1 MDNVIVD
8 MSNTCLT
15 RNNIVHWH
23 MEEGTKI
30 QYVRES
36 YANVKKHIDETYS
49 EKNHHYS
56 SAMDI
61 LASYV
66 KGQKIIYM
74 EAKYYCAQ
82 RLNHLMFPAIFISS
96 LASVLSLS
104 VENFA
109 WGAVLLASVN
119 AFNSFLLSVVNYM
132 KLDAASEAHKISA
145 HQYDKLQSMCE
156 FSSGRYLLFNV
167 DGDSKTE
174 IKKTLSDLEAKIKEI
189 KETNQFVV
197 PRVIRYRYSMI
208 YNINVFSIIKKIEN
222 KRKEQITEMKNVINN
237 INLQKAKLKVVGDNT
252 HIMEEIDKL
261 YRKKGR
267 HIQRILQLL
276 SSFSLIDRMFDIEIK
291 NANRRKKRWAPS
303 WCYKKIPKIEDDP
316 FMKDFFEY
324 KLDVNDQKSRGTQT
338 FSIHRVL
345 RAKKKNRNTSNETVG
360 S

>member
-1 MDNVIVD
+1 MENVVVD

-15 RNNIVHWH
+15 KKNCLHWH
-23 MEEGTKI
+23 IEDGIKI
-30 QYVRES
+30 EYTRES

-49 EKNHHYS
+49 EKNNNYS

-74 EAKYYCAQ
+74 EANYYCAQ

-96 LASVLSLS
+96 LASVLSMT
-104 VENFA
+104 VESFT
-109 WGAVLLASVN
+109 WGAILLASVN

-167 DGDSKTE
+167 EGDTKTE
-174 IKKTLSDLEAKIKEI
+174 IKKTISDLEAKIKEI

-197 PRVIRYRYSMI
+197 PRKIRYRYSMI

-222 KRKEQITEMKNVINN
+222 KRKEQITELKNVINN
-237 INLQKAKLKVVGDNT
+237 INLQKSKLKVEGMINKTD
-252 HIMEEIDKL
+252 IMNEIDKL
-261 YRKKGR
+261 YRKKGK
-267 HIQRILQLL
+267 HIQKILQLL

-291 NANRRKKRWAPS
+291 NANRRKKRWCPS
-303 WCYKKIPKIEDDP
+303 WCYRKIPKIEDEP
-316 FMKDFFEY
+316 FMKDLFGYYIENI
-324 KLDVNDQKSRGTQT
+324 KHNRGTQT
-338 FSIHRVL
+338 L
-345 RAKKKNRNTSNETVG
+345 APLYCQVG
-360 S
+360 SMVQNKKTQV